1 MRERQSAA
9 SEVSV
14 NPRRSLVALVLM
26 SLLALAGGA
35 PVAGGSPTD
44 TAVVRVL
51 NLNIFYGG
59 DELNLHTGKWCLR
72 AAGCPETLDQV
83 IHVIDASGADIV
95 GIEEGE
101 HNAGV
106 IADALGW
113 YASDRTQVVSRFPI
127 VDPPGADGIYVW
139 VEILPGRFVAIGN
152 VHLPSDPYGPYEI
165 RDGATLPE
173 VLDLEESV
181 RLPQIQ
187 EQLAALPPL
196 AAAGFPTFLTGDFN
210 SPSHLDWTAAVSAV
224 RPEVPYP
231 VDWPVSHALADAG
244 FRDSY
249 REVHPDPLAVPG
261 FTWTPGGPEGVPDEV
276 HDRIDWVLASGP
288 AEALASTV
296 VGESGGP
303 DVGIGFDP
311 WPTDHRGVLTTFRVA
326 PTVPDPFV
334 APAERRVFVGDSLD
348 VRYRATAATGQS
360 VAIVPADR
368 GPAAAIKSKAV
379 GPPDVRDGA
388 KRFGT
393 SSLEPGDYDVILV
406 SGGSVV
412 SRAPFWLYEA
422 GAETKVW
429 TSKRRYIVGES
440 IEVSWRAAPGFRWDW
455 LGMYSPGNSATSPHS
470 ASCNAGCANNGRYL
484 LYVYTNTAIEGT
496 ATFDASAFPGYD
508 TWPLKAGTYEIRF
521 LVDDSYRSIAV
532 SANFKVV
539 KP

>member
-1 MRERQSAA
+1 MGRAL
-9 SEVSV
+9 EVSV
-14 NPRRSLVALVLM
+14 NPRRSLLAITLISVV
-26 SLLALAGGA
+26 ALAGGA
-35 PVAGGSPTD
+35 TVSGGSSTPT
-44 TAVVRVL
+44 TTVVRIL

-72 AAGCPETLDQV
+72 AAGCPETLAQV
-83 IHVIDASGADIV
+83 VHVIDASGADIV

-113 YASDRTQVVSRFPI
+113 YASDRLQVISRFPI
-127 VDPPGADGIYVW
+127 VDPPGAAGIYVW
-139 VEILPGRFVAIGN
+139 VEALPGRFVAIGN
-152 VHLPSDPYGPYEI
+152 VHLPADPYGPYEI
-165 RDGATLPE
+165 RDGASLAE
-173 VLDLEESV
+173 VLDLEESL
-181 RLPQIQ
+181 RLPAIQ

-210 SPSHLDWTAAVSAV
+210 SPSHLDWTAAVSAA

-231 VDWPVSHALADAG
+231 VDWPVSRALADAG

-261 FTWTPGGPEGVPDEV
+261 FTWTPGGPESIADEV

-288 AEALASTV
+288 ATAVDSTV
-296 VGESGGP
+296 VGEAGGP

-311 WPTDHRGVLTTFRVA
+311 WPTDHRGVLSTFRVTPA
-326 PTVPDPFV
+326 VPAPFV
-334 APAERRVFVGDSLD
+334 APSERRVFVGDRLD
-348 VRYRATAATGQS
+348 VTYRTTAATGQS
-360 VAIVPADR
+360 IAIVPVGR
-368 GPAAAIKSKAV
+368 GPAAAVKSKAV
-379 GPPDVRDGA
+379 GPPDPSTGTR
-388 KRFGT
+388 RFGS

-412 SRAPFWLYEA
+412 SRAPFWLYKA

-429 TSKRRYIVGES
+429 TSKRTYVVGES
-440 IEVSWRAAPGFRWDW
+440 IKVRWRAAPGFRWDW
-455 LGMYSPGNSATSPHS
+455 LGVYSPGNTATSPHS
-470 ASCNAGCANNGRYL
+470 AGCNAGCANNGRYL
-484 LYVYTNTAIEGT
+484 LYVYTKTAIEGS
-496 ATFDASAFPGYD
+496 ATFDASAFAGTY
-508 TWPLKAGTYEIRF
+508 TWPLKQGTYEIRF

-532 SANFKVV
+532 SANFKIV